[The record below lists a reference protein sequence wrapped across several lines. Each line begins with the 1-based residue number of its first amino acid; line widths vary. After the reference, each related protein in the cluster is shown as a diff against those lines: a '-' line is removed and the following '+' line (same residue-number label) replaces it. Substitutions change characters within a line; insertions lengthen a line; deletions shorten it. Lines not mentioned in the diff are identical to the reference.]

1 MSGLRPRRPGH
12 ATVVAYLALFL
23 AIGGVGAYAASKI
36 GSKEIKR
43 GAIKA
48 KHVKANA
55 VRAKHIAAA
64 QVGAD
69 ELAPASVGSEE
80 LLAGSVGAGK
90 LDLVASDEVSG
101 PLQVSGPGSDPLEA
115 SVTVEVPQGGA
126 VLFDLSADV
135 GTNNDSTDCRAAIA
149 TGTYS
154 VDLLDLDLDP
164 GNPPQPYSSGLIAT
178 YPPDSGQQV
187 FELRGTVNGD
197 TAGTCTW
204 SNLRLHAI
212 PLG

>member
-1 MSGLRPRRPGH
+1 
-12 ATVVAYLALFL
+12 LFL

-48 KHVKANA
+48 KHLKADA
-55 VRAKHIAAA
+55 VRTKHIAAA
-64 QVGAD
+64 QVGTD

-90 LDLVASDEVSG
+90 LDLVASDELSG

-126 VLFDLSADV
+126 VLFELSADV
-135 GTNNDSTDCRAAIA
+135 ATDNSGTGCRAAIA
-149 TGTYS
+149 TGAFS
-154 VDLLDLDLDP
+154 VDLLDLDLNQGDP
-164 GNPPQPYSSGLIAT
+164 AQPYSSGLIVT
-178 YPPDSGQQV
+178 YPPDSGQRV
-187 FELRGTVNGD
+187 FELRGTVNGIV
-197 TAGTCTW
+197 AGTCTW

-212 PLG
+212 SLG